1 MHALMAAA
9 MFEASAA
16 GVAPLIKVPV
26 VALVQPLLPKPPVV
40 TRLQTKLLAFPPR
53 ISEVAG
59 LPSVV
64 LVIVTTLPVADAA
77 TPTAGYAAV
86 QALMALARFVAE
98 VEG

>member
-1 MHALMAAA
+1 MAAA

-26 VALVQPLLPKPPVV
+26 VELMQPLLPEPPVV
-40 TRLQTKLLAFPPR
+40 TTLQTKLLAFPPR
-53 ISEVAG
+53 ISELTG

-77 TPTAGYAAV
+77 TPTAG
-86 QALMALARFVAE
+86 
-98 VEG
+98 